1 MTLIL
6 FFRQSLAAL
15 GVLSLACLSSAH
27 AQVEIIEPAGDFQ
40 FGKVAVH
47 SSATQ
52 TLKVVNRGPSAVQL
66 GSVISSI
73 AAVSPI
79 CTGIGCGVVIST
91 DFTIPAES
99 DGCSNTLLQ
108 PGGACS
114 ALVRFSPSGPGR
126 RGSQLNVFKPHAAYV
141 SRALGGTGVSE
152 PLDCVLDWAEKT
164 WPQLLTTPTITSTV
178 SLYHLRCCAKGAICV
193 GADVDNPTDVPR
205 FDQPSVYVYDA
216 HARPPLQRLDYL
228 SSLSRL
234 AQCR

>member
-52 TLKVVNRGPSAVQL
+52 TLKVANRGPSPMQL

-73 AAVSPI
+73 AAVSPL
-79 CTGIGCGVVIST
+79 CTGIGCGVVIAT

-108 PGGACS
+108 PGAVCS
-114 ALVRFSPSGPGR
+114 ALVRFTPSGPGGR
-126 RGSQLNVFKPHAAYV
+126 VSQLNVFKPNAASV
-141 SRALGGTGVSE
+141 FRGLGGTGVSE
-152 PLDCVLDWAEKT
+152 PLDCVLDWAERT
-164 WPQLLTTPTITSTV
+164 FPQLLTSPTMTSSV
-178 SLYHLRCCAKGAICV
+178 PPYHLRCYAKGAICV
-193 GADVDNPTDVPR
+193 GADVENPALIM
-205 FDQPSVYVYDA
+205 PSVYVYQTQADPA
-216 HARPPLQRLDYL
+216 LQRLDMLY
-228 SSLSRL
+228 SLSRL
-234 AQCR
+234 AQCQ

>member
-6 FFRQSLAAL
+6 FFRKSLATFGAL
-15 GVLSLACLSSAH
+15 FLACQSAH

-52 TLKVVNRGPSAVQL
+52 TLRVANRGASAVQL

-73 AAVSPI
+73 AAVSPV

-91 DFTIPAES
+91 DFTIPAAS

-108 PGGACS
+108 PGAVCS
-114 ALVRFSPSGPGR
+114 ALVRFSPSGPGT
-126 RGSQLNVFKPHAAYV
+126 RGSQLNVFKPNAAYV
-141 SRALGGTGVSE
+141 YRGLGGTGVSE

-164 WPQLLTTPTITSTV
+164 FPQLLTTPTMTSA
-178 SLYHLRCCAKGAICV
+178 LPPYHLRCYAKGAICV
-193 GADVDNPTDVPR
+193 GADVDNPTDAPR
-205 FDQPSVYVYDA
+205 FDQPSVYVYGA
-216 HARPPLQRLDYL
+216 QAQPPLQRLDYL